1 MAETAPCESLPSSTL
16 IVIGQS
22 LCDRVLFSQA
32 QGLLVGL
39 TGCTPDRAAHALLGV
54 ARDLDITVGE
64 VARQLTRCM
73 SIDDDRAGPI
83 MARLAA
89 AALGPEPAAIPDHT
103 IWLDGPPRLP
113 IQGSSTRIG
122 PPARKAA
129 MSSTT
134 SPKNSR

>member
-1 MAETAPCESLPSSTL
+1 MADTAPGDFLSPPTDAPTPSL

-22 LCDRVLFSQA
+22 LCVRVVFSQA

-73 SIDDDRAGPI
+73 NIDDDRAGPI

-89 AALGPEPAAIPDHT
+89 AALGPEPEEIPEQI
-103 IWLDGPPRLP
+103 IWLDRSPRLS
-113 IQGSSTRIG
+113 GHA
-122 PPARKAA
+122 ARV
-129 MSSTT
+129 
-134 SPKNSR
+134 